1 MTSSTY
7 NFLSKELEGKIA
19 QPHSNA
25 YEASLKSYFTLQE
38 TELRPA
44 FIISPTS
51 ADDVSC
57 ILKNL
62 AACDAETGSRTKV
75 AVRGGGHSPFA
86 GSANVND
93 GITID
98 LRSINTVEVN
108 ETRGIASIGGGA
120 IWGHVYEK
128 LDPLGL
134 SVVGGHVYDVGIG
147 GFTLG
152 GGFSS
157 LSPRYGMCCDMV
169 ENFEVV
175 LASGEIINANANE
188 NPDLWT
194 ALKGGSNNF
203 GIVTRF
209 DMRTFQQGK
218 QWAGLVVYPVATL
231 DQHWKAFESMGNDWD
246 PYGSLK
252 LSITFSPQTKF
263 AIAVNFEYT
272 KEDSAP
278 DVFRAFM
285 DITPQYRNTMKITTL
300 SETAKD
306 IQKLQTN
313 GVRQIFATTS
323 FYYSAVHL
331 QNVYSLF
338 NDAVASVE
346 NIKGVRW
353 TLTYWRIH
361 SSVTSKSAAN
371 GGNSTGLDTSGGS
384 LVLCVLTYSWEDA
397 SDDEAMNGAAKLF
410 IEEVDRLSSDAG
422 LFNRYKYVNYSAGYQ
437 DPISG
442 YGDEMKAK
450 LQAISK
456 KYDPEGFFQMNVPG
470 GFKIF

>member
-7 NFLSKELEGKIA
+7 DFLLKELEGKIA
-19 QPHSNA
+19 QPHSDG
-25 YEASLKSYFTLQE
+25 YEASLKSYFTVQE

-44 FIISPTS
+44 FIIFPTS
-51 ADDVSC
+51 AHDVSR
-57 ILKNL
+57 ILKSL
-62 AACDAETGSRTKV
+62 AACDAGTKAYTKV

-108 ETRGIASIGGGA
+108 ETRSIASIGGGA

-134 SVVGGHVYDVGIG
+134 SVLGGHVYDVGVG

-175 LASGEIINANANE
+175 LANGEIINANANE
-188 NPDLWT
+188 NSDLWT

-203 GIVTRF
+203 GIVTR
-209 DMRTFQQGK
+209 
-218 QWAGLVVYPVATL
+218 
-231 DQHWKAFESMGNDWD
+231 MGNDWD

-263 AIAVNFEYT
+263 TIASNFEYT

-285 DITPQYRNTMKITTL
+285 DIAPQYRNTMKITTL

-306 IQKLQTN
+306 IQKLQAN

-323 FYYSAVHL
+323 FYYSAAHL
-331 QNVYSLF
+331 QNIYSLF
-338 NDAVASVE
+338 KNAVASVE
-346 NIKGVRW
+346 NTKGIRW

-361 SSVTSKSAAN
+361 SSVATKSAAY

-410 IEEVDRLSSDAG
+410 IEEVDKLSSDAG

-450 LQAISK
+450 LQETSK
-456 KYDPEGFFQMNVPG
+456 KYDPEGFFQTNVPG
-470 GFKIF
+470 GFKIFLTTG